1 MEKIPVPIWHW
12 LGSWKRFW
20 WRRKIIGELI
30 LTEGVVHALL
40 LLLLARDCPSAEQS
54 RRWRWSWRL
63 GSAATPRHAGEA
75 SLMVGDAGVHR
86 EGGVGQSWGTSGLG
100 EVVIDKPVLGIVTNR
115 KDVFIL
121 YLADGTLDDV
131 SEQFNTKPEINLNE
145 TLRPSK
151 SWSHRLKLISVSP
164 WTAKNNVLQWKF

>member
-1 MEKIPVPIWHW
+1 M
-12 LGSWKRFW
+12 
-20 WRRKIIGELI
+20 
-30 LTEGVVHALL
+30 
-40 LLLLARDCPSAEQS
+40 
-54 RRWRWSWRL
+54 
-63 GSAATPRHAGEA
+63 
-75 SLMVGDAGVHR
+75 
-86 EGGVGQSWGTSGLG
+86 
-100 EVVIDKPVLGIVTNR
+100 VIDKPVLGIVTNR

-164 WTAKNNVLQWKF
+164 WTAKIMFYNKNSSNYVSLTFAQALVEELVVVWAPWVLEVVLAPLAWEHAEA